1 MFLIRFFGLAL
12 WLSLSS
18 FALARTDG
26 DGVPDN
32 LDNCV
37 SVAKPSKSV
46 PTMTDQVMLVM
57 MMALRE
63 PSMCSLMI
71 RRKAWTLTPTALGT
85 MRMEMTSQIMH

>member
-1 MFLIRFFGLAL
+1 MPLIRILGLTL
-12 WLSLSS
+12 LLSLSS
-18 FALARTDG
+18 FALAGADG

-37 SVAKPSKSV
+37 SVAKPSESV

-57 MMALRE
+57 MRALRV

>member
-12 WLSLSS
+12 WLPLSS

-57 MMALRE
+57 MMALRV

-85 MRMEMTSQIMH
+85 MPMEMTSQIMH